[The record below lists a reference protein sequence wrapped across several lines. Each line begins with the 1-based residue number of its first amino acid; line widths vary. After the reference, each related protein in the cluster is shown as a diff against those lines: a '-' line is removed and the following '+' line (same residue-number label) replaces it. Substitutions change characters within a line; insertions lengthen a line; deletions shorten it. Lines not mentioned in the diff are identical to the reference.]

1 MVMSLHN
8 NNIDCVEMFK
18 VALQKGINLFTGAG
32 FSILPDADGNILP
45 TANDLCEEICE
56 RFSINPNY
64 KDDLEKL
71 SNIVKIRYKDEFQ
84 AYLREKFKVSSY
96 NKRYDVLNSIN
107 LCSYITTNI
116 DNIIQCVMDH
126 SKRYSLF
133 NVVEYGAKRASS
145 SLLFIPLHGNVKYL
159 NSNLYFGKN
168 ELANV
173 DTDNKDLFDLMHG
186 ELLKVPTLF
195 WGYGF
200 HDNAVERTITKLLQ
214 EGHQDIWILCR
225 PGNENIDY
233 FRDLGCHVIEG
244 ETLELLDWIEENC
257 SEVQPGSS
265 DPIDTSS
272 LQQYLIPSLNSLEV
286 VTQEDYYA
294 KGITHWFCILS
305 DYAYQTKN
313 VNLLYNDALQRK
325 NVIAVGIPFSGKTTM
340 MMQIAAKAQADIKL
354 LLSNIS
360 VEEAQRIIN
369 LLHSHRVFSFVDSC
383 CDDVSVTKLLMQQPN
398 FTVLGFTDDYA
409 FESSKHLLDDVPYY
423 RKDITEVEWVDA
435 QGIYSKIPQSL
446 RKSKL
451 EYKKS
456 EDEKYSILELIT
468 SNVKDVLS
476 QQRVR
481 GLLDRVKSNSETT
494 FQIIALSAYLT
505 CNKSCLNMD
514 VLCSF
519 LGITDYHIL
528 KKHIDATQSYLR
540 EIDVG
545 LSQDINNQDYYELR
559 SNLFAWLA
567 YDELRKHF
575 QKDFGDIVSKF
586 ILNVSPYKIFQRH
599 IFRRSGYDAKLF
611 SELFGKDAYKLYECI
626 YRFDNSAYTL
636 QQQALC
642 KAYLGDFSGA
652 FSDIDKALNKSR
664 SNFSIRNSHAII
676 LFEANKGKRTPIA
689 EEGMA
694 KAMSMLQE
702 CFHSDKR
709 KVYHAQK
716 FADFALYLAKE
727 WGKKDYLEDA
737 QTWLEQIVA
746 SGESQS
752 VRTKNLLDHVRSQ
765 IARE

>member
-1 MVMSLHN
+1 MKN
-8 NNIDCVEMFK
+8 NDTGKNRKAIRNSTVDFLVFTKDASEDSIEVRVQDGEVWLTQDGIAQLFGVDRSVVTKHLKNIFQDGELTEEATRAKFAQ
-18 VALQKGINLFTGAG
+18 VADNGK
-32 FSILPDADGNILP
+32 
-45 TANDLCEEICE
+45 
-56 RFSINPNY
+56 
-64 KDDLEKL
+64 
-71 SNIVKIRYKDEFQ
+71 
-84 AYLREKFKVSSY
+84 
-96 NKRYDVLNSIN
+96 KR
-107 LCSYITTNI
+107 
-116 DNIIQCVMDH
+116 IIQCVMDH

-233 FRDLGCHVIEG
+233 FRDLGCRVIEG

-586 ILNVSPYKIFQRH
+586 ILS
-599 IFRRSGYDAKLF
+599 L
-611 SELFGKDAYKLYECI
+611 
-626 YRFDNSAYTL
+626 
-636 QQQALC
+636 
-642 KAYLGDFSGA
+642 
-652 FSDIDKALNKSR
+652 
-664 SNFSIRNSHAII
+664 
-676 LFEANKGKRTPIA
+676 
-689 EEGMA
+689 
-694 KAMSMLQE
+694 
-702 CFHSDKR
+702 
-709 KVYHAQK
+709 
-716 FADFALYLAKE
+716 E
-727 WGKKDYLEDA
+727 WGN
-737 QTWLEQIVA
+737 TWEFLLLGGIKVTVKA
-746 SGESQS
+746 GSGWTDMGQ
-752 VRTKNLLDHVRSQ
+752 
-765 IARE
+765 